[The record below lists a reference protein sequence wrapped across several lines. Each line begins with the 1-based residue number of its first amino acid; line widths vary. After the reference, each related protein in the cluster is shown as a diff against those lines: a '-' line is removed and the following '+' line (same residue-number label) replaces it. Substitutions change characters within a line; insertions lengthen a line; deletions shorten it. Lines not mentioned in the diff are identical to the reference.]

1 MRLAGRLVPV
11 RRVGHTV
18 QAREARL
25 LASPSEDRRI
35 IRFGAFELDVQSGAL
50 RKQGLKTRLP
60 PQSFQVLQRLLERP
74 REVVTREEL
83 RQELWPADTFV
94 DFEMGVSSAVKKLRE
109 ALGDSA
115 ENPRFVE
122 TLPRRGYRFIAPVDE
137 PVAEG
142 PAEPAVVGAVPPEA
156 GGQAAVAT
164 GDQRRLR
171 WTRGGAVAVAAMVVV
186 ALAAGAW
193 TWRRG
198 RAAPPPI
205 HSLAVLP
212 FENLTGIPEQ
222 DYFADGV
229 TETLTTNLAQIRALR
244 VISRTSAMQYRHAT
258 KSLPEIARELNV
270 EAVVEGAVGRSGDR
284 VRVTAQLI
292 DARTDRHVWAKSYDR
307 ELRDVLALQS
317 EVARA
322 IAQAVQV
329 EVGPDERLRL
339 SRTVSVHPEAYESYL
354 KGRYYWGLRG
364 RENLLKAAAYFQQ
377 ATTEDP
383 AYAPAY
389 SGLSDTHRMFDE
401 DAPRESMPK
410 AEAAARKALALDDTL
425 AEAHASLAGV
435 LYRYHW
441 QWDAAEKEFEH
452 ALDLDPNYA
461 EGHRAY
467 AIYLLTMRRNAEA
480 LAEARLAHELSPLS
494 PVIGVELVTAL
505 ARLERYDEAAAQL
518 QRTRELDPAFPRVD
532 LTLALM
538 YMQQGDLAKAA
549 AVFDER
555 RARLGRPLTG
565 AGPWVGYV
573 YARAGRSADAL
584 AVLRSLEERSRE
596 HYVTPQSFAIVHL
609 GLGHKEEALTLL
621 EKACEQRAVEVLGFS
636 GPLFDVLRDD
646 ARYRE
651 LLGRVGLGEAYF
663 PVRRAPTTRAGI
675 AGAFN

>member
-1 MRLAGRLVPV
+1 
-11 RRVGHTV
+11 
-18 QAREARL
+18 
-25 LASPSEDRRI
+25 LASPSQDRRI
-35 IRFGAFELDVQSGAL
+35 IRFGAFELDVQSGEL

-122 TLPRRGYRFIAPVDE
+122 TLPRRGYRFIAPIDE
-137 PVAEG
+137 PAANG
-142 PAEPAVVGAVPPEA
+142 PAEPARGVVAPGAAEP
-156 GGQAAVAT
+156 AAVVVAT
-164 GDQRRLR
+164 GEKRRLHR
-171 WTRGGAVAVAAMVVV
+171 T
-186 ALAAGAW
+186 
-193 TWRRG
+193 RG
-198 RAAPPPI
+198 RAAMAALAIALAAAATWTWRQGHAASAPI

-212 FENLTGIPEQ
+212 FENLTGNPDQ

-244 VISRTSAMQYRHAT
+244 VISRTSAMQYRHAK
-258 KSLPEIARELNV
+258 KSLPEIARELDV

-317 EVARA
+317 EVAWA

-329 EVGPDERLRL
+329 EVGPEERRRL
-339 SRTVSVHPEAYESYL
+339 SRTASVHPDAYESYL

-364 RENLLKAAAYFQQ
+364 RENFIKAAAYFQQ

-383 AYAPAY
+383 GYAPAY
-389 SGLSDTHRMFDE
+389 SGLSDTRRMFDE
-401 DAPRESMPK
+401 DPPLESMPK

-441 QWDAAEKEFEH
+441 QWAAAEKEFQR
-452 ALDLDPNYA
+452 ALELDPNYA

-467 AIYLLTMRRNAEA
+467 AIFLLTMRRNAEA
-480 LAEARLAHELSPLS
+480 LPEARLAQGLSPLS
-494 PVIGVELVTAL
+494 AVMGVELAFAL
-505 ARLERYDEAAAQL
+505 ARLERYDEAAERL
-518 QRTRELDPAFPRVD
+518 RKTRELDPAFPRVD
-532 LTLALM
+532 QTLALM
-538 YMQQGDLAKAA
+538 YLQQGDLPR
-549 AVFDER
+549 AVTVLEER
-555 RARLGRPLTG
+555 KARLGRPLTPAG
-565 AGPWVGYV
+565 AWLGYLLAKV
-573 YARAGRSADAL
+573 GRSAEAE
-584 AVLRSLEERSRE
+584 AVLHTLEERSQR
-596 HYVTPQSFAIVHL
+596 HYLSPQSFAIVQL
-609 GLGHKEEALTLL
+609 GLGHKDAALTLL
-621 EKACEQRAVEVLGFS
+621 GKACEQRSIDVLGFS
-636 GPLFDVLRDD
+636 GPLFDLLRDEP
-646 ARYRE
+646 RYRE
-651 LLGRVGLGEAYF
+651 LIGRMGLGEAYF
-663 PVRRAPTTRAGI
+663 PSGRRAATSG
-675 AGAFN
+675 

>member
-1 MRLAGRLVPV
+1 
-11 RRVGHTV
+11 
-18 QAREARL
+18 

-35 IRFGAFELDVQSGAL
+35 IRFGAFELDVSSGEL

-137 PVAEG
+137 PAATG
-142 PAEPAVVGAVPPEA
+142 PAEPAV
-156 GGQAAVAT
+156 
-164 GDQRRLR
+164 
-171 WTRGGAVAVAAMVVV
+171 GGAVVPEAAKQAPVVAATGEKRRLGWTPGRAVVV
-186 ALAAGAW
+186 ALVIAVAGAATW
-193 TWRRG
+193 TWRQG
-198 RAAPPPI
+198 HAASIPI

-212 FENLTGIPEQ
+212 FENLTGNSEQ

-244 VISRTSAMQYRHAT
+244 VISRTSAMQYRHAK
-258 KSLPEIARELNV
+258 KSLPEIARELSV

-292 DARTDRHVWAKSYDR
+292 DARTDRHVWAKTYDR

-317 EVARA
+317 EVAWA

-329 EVGPDERLRL
+329 EVGPDERRRL
-339 SRTVSVHPEAYESYL
+339 SRTASVHPDAYESYL

-364 RENLLKAAAYFQQ
+364 RENLIKAAAYFQQ

-441 QWDAAEKEFEH
+441 QWAAAEKEFQR

-480 LAEARLAHELSPLS
+480 LPEARLAQELSPLS
-494 PVIGVELVTAL
+494 PVIGVELATAL
-505 ARLERYDEAAAQL
+505 ARLERYGEAAEQL
-518 QRTRELDPAFPRVD
+518 RRTRELDPVFSRVD

-538 YMQQGDLAKAA
+538 YAQQGDLAKAA

-555 RARLGRPLTG
+555 RARLGRPLG
-565 AGPWVGYV
+565 AAGPWVGYF
-573 YARAGRSADAL
+573 YAKVGRSADAL
-584 AVLRSLEERSRE
+584 AVLRGLQERSRE
-596 HYVTPQSFAIVHL
+596 HYVTPQSFAVVQL

-621 EKACEQRAVEVLGFS
+621 ERAGEQRAVEVLGFS
-636 GPLFDVLRDD
+636 GPLFDELRGD

-651 LLGRVGLGEAYF
+651 LLGRMGLGAAYF
-663 PVRRAPTTRAGI
+663 PKRGGPGTSG
-675 AGAFN
+675 